1 MPENLARVVQSCW
14 MQNPEERPDAM
25 NVESCTQTKL
35 VISTYDAA
43 DNGLVYIQGQGDAC
57 KRVTSSG
64 IAFYEFDFEECGI
77 KWEMLFR
84 IVVQKSRGYQTGA
97 DKVIPIFCV
106 ADTSDLL
113 VSNSNKADK
122 QDDSSVNMTVK
133 PSAAMKFYKVVS
145 DEEVSGTEVKLSDVL
160 IMTLQLG
167 DEWTGDFDIKARYCI
182 ASKIVIID
190 EFCATDT
197 DLFPNFSRFKRGY
210 LMSEFGAFR
219 STNLEGGAIE
229 MNFTCVL
236 QVCKGD
242 CEESNCMGYAG
253 WGRKKRYV
261 TPVNVIGEIN
271 ASNKVPSKKESVG
284 SIGHN
289 IAKRQTE
296 DFDID
301 VGARVKI
308 VEKYSEIQIITEET
322 MCMNG
327 AVLITTIVFLSTG
340 STPARDKQDDSSVN
354 MTVKPSAAMKFYK
367 VVSDEEVSG
376 TEVKLSDVLIMTFQ
390 LGDEWTGAY

>member
-1 MPENLARVVQSCW
+1 
-14 MQNPEERPDAM
+14 
-25 NVESCTQTKL
+25 
-35 VISTYDAA
+35 
-43 DNGLVYIQGQGDAC
+43 
-57 KRVTSSG
+57 
-64 IAFYEFDFEECGI
+64 
-77 KWEMLFR
+77 
-84 IVVQKSRGYQTGA
+84 
-97 DKVIPIFCV
+97 
-106 ADTSDLL
+106 
-113 VSNSNKADK
+113 
-122 QDDSSVNMTVK
+122 
-133 PSAAMKFYKVVS
+133 
-145 DEEVSGTEVKLSDVL
+145 
-160 IMTLQLG
+160 
-167 DEWTGDFDIKARYCI
+167 
-182 ASKIVIID
+182 
-190 EFCATDT
+190 
-197 DLFPNFSRFKRGY
+197 
-210 LMSEFGAFR
+210 
-219 STNLEGGAIE
+219 

-253 WGRKKRYV
+253 WGRKKRDV

-340 STPARDKQDDSSVN
+340 VICLAGSTFVFYRKFASAHAQALLGQRQSDLPVRNDSAPYYSIPFDKN
-354 MTVKPSAAMKFYK
+354 
-367 VVSDEEVSG
+367 
-376 TEVKLSDVLIMTFQ
+376 I
-390 LGDEWTGAY
+390 